1 MRIQTVLLVLIG
13 AIIVPVQ
20 ADTGCIQDPKRQ
32 NACPH
37 LLYRAVQLPG
47 ATNNS
52 LLCVC
57 VTDFAPLLTPAKNE
71 AEQISQNMARRQL
84 EAQHGDKLQ
93 TVLDMLQQ
101 RR

>member
-1 MRIQTVLLVLIG
+1 MRIQTALLVLIG
-13 AIIVPVQ
+13 AITVP
-20 ADTGCIQDPKRQ
+20 ALASTGCIQDPKRQ
-32 NACPH
+32 KACPH

-47 ATNNS
+47 ATSNS
-52 LLCVC
+52 VLCVC

-71 AEQISQNMARRQL
+71 AEQISQNMTRRQL